1 MNQEGLAANFRG
13 MSGLSPELIQALEDM
28 QRFIR
33 RKAGIG
39 TNSNEVFVTKS
50 ELIESGVAQQGA
62 SGSLLPGS
70 TATEAPD
77 YTPPS
82 APSGLTVVGGY
93 AENLLKF
100 NAASDQR
107 RGYFEVF
114 RSAVNNLSIAVKIAQ
129 TTSTIFADSVQ
140 NSSTYY
146 YWVRAVSKWSD
157 AVFSPFNATAGTP
170 GSTAPDID
178 YAMNVLTG
186 LNGAQPFYYLAAN
199 ETINGILF
207 PAGVYMKKAFI
218 RDAVIRF
225 LQVGEAVIDNAN
237 IIALTANKITAGTM
251 SADRIDTNTLI
262 AKEASFTVSQH
273 QTIFGNKAFLNS
285 ANINDHLQSDNF
297 NGNPATNSPGTAGW
311 YIGRDGKLYLQDAV
325 IKGTVLSSSFVG
337 GDFSGGNFTGANF
350 FGGLFQ
356 GGVFE
361 GNVLRSAGS
370 GLNYATPSGSRVN
383 NVSGYNASWNLAAT
397 GTQLAFQIFG
407 KIRMYAD
414 GLLEVDEPIISK
426 SNVLA
431 SGTVTTSVR
440 WEDFEFGTEK
450 QLVFDTGFNEPSWAN
465 PQSWTYGIKID
476 ILSTASSG
484 SHPTNTALF
493 NIRVAGSI
501 LRQRTQFITGST
513 SFPGSEGDRRIK
525 ITAAFTHEFIRS
537 PSFFSFISVTSFAW
551 QLVRLS

>member
-39 TNSNEVFVTKS
+39 TNSNDVFVTKS
-50 ELIESGVAQQGA
+50 ELIESGVAQEGEGGNL
-62 SGSLLPGS
+62 SPGS
-70 TATEAPD
+70 TTEAAD

-100 NAASDQR
+100 NATSDQR

-114 RSAVNNLSIAVKIAQ
+114 RSAVNNLSTAIKIAQ

-157 AVFSPFNATAGTP
+157 AVVSPFNATAGTP

-186 LNGAQPFYYLAAN
+186 LNGAQPFYYLAAD

-237 IIALTANKITAGTM
+237 IISLTANKINAGTM
-251 SADRIDTNTLI
+251 SADRIDTNTLV

-285 ANINDHLQSDNF
+285 VNINDHLQSDNF
-297 NGNPATNSPGTAGW
+297 NGNPAANNPGTAGW

-356 GGVFE
+356 GGTFE
-361 GNVLRSAGS
+361 GNILRSPGF
-370 GLNYATPSGSRVN
+370 GLNYVTPPGSRVGS
-383 NVSGYNASWNLAAT
+383 VFGYNAYWNLAAT

-407 KIRMYAD
+407 KYRVYAD
-414 GLLEVDEPIISK
+414 GLVEIDEPVISK

-431 SGTVTTSVR
+431 SG
-440 WEDFEFGTEK
+440 
-450 QLVFDTGFNEPSWAN
+450 VF
-465 PQSWTYGIKID
+465 
-476 ILSTASSG
+476 
-484 SHPTNTALF
+484 
-493 NIRVAGSI
+493 
-501 LRQRTQFITGST
+501 TGSVLVW
-513 SFPGSEGDRRIK
+513 PV
-525 ITAAFTHEFIRS
+525 
-537 PSFFSFISVTSFAW
+537 PSGGGGVDFGGA
-551 QLVRLS
+551 